1 MSTASTLIRRALL
14 GALVLASLAAP
25 SAAHAVPTVTV
36 MAPATADAGRL
47 TTQLRADLAIAERR
61 FGPACPEGIV
71 ATPGTPLDGRLTSG

>member
-14 GALVLASLAAP
+14 GALALASLAAP

-47 TTQLRADLAIAERR
+47 TT
-61 FGPACPEGIV
+61 
-71 ATPGTPLDGRLTSG
+71 